1 MQQLQKLHCSIA
13 IDKNN
18 FMTTGGRF
26 IIMNSHING
35 DTPFLTNQI
44 TNTILKFNLFYNK
57 SFKKNMCKFEIVIV
71 LKKIKKTQI
80 NNLDGSV

>member
-1 MQQLQKLHCSIA
+1 
-13 IDKNN
+13 
-18 FMTTGGRF
+18 MTTGGRF

-35 DTPFLTNQI
+35 DTKFLTNQI

-71 LKKIKKTQI
+71 LKKIKKT
-80 NNLDGSV
+80 DK

>member
-26 IIMNSHING
+26 IVMNSHING

-44 TNTILKFNLFYNK
+44 TKTI
-57 SFKKNMCKFEIVIV
+57 CEIQIHFITKV
-71 LKKIKKTQI
+71 LKKYV
-80 NNLDGSV
+80 LV